1 MTGNHGQI
9 AKQRQRECEKHVI
22 WLERRIGLLSS
33 LNWLTVLVPSLLA
46 VAAGSALFAGDEWG
60 PFVAGAALFAAILSA
75 IHKGLN
81 CDTYQVDCR
90 RLLKDYRA
98 LSVGY
103 RTLNE
108 LEVHDRELRLLE
120 LEAKLGALSK
130 TDCIT
135 KMQPNRTLN
144 PDA

>member
-1 MTGNHGQI
+1 MDENNGQI
-9 AKQRQRECEKHVI
+9 ARQRQQECENHVI
-22 WLERRIGLLSS
+22 WLEKRIGLLSS

-46 VAAGSALFAGDEWG
+46 LVAGSALFAGEDWS

-81 CDTYQVDCR
+81 CDTYQADCR
-90 RLLKDYRA
+90 RLLKAYRA
-98 LSVGY
+98 HSVGY

-108 LEVHDRELRLLE
+108 LEPNDREIRLLE
-120 LEAKLGALSK
+120 LEAKLEALSE

-135 KMQPNRTLN
+135 KI
-144 PDA
+144 